1 MMTNFG
7 SSFLVRKSHNLCQP
21 AIVVLHAQCEYGEDT
36 MLMIT
41 TLAQP
46 SQHQLQHRRRR
57 LPSHTRPVLSSTSV
71 FIIIVIIA
79 NIIHTIII
87 IIHITQFQI
96 YPPGTQWRFPSLA
109 KPFASQVLCKIIKII
124 IRRMTTNYH
133 NCLCVQA
140 SWVWTFPHQWDQS
153 GSLVMF
159 SLDLTTQVP
168 TFSN

>member
-1 MMTNFG
+1 MTNFG

-57 LPSHTRPVLSSTSV
+57 LPSHTRPVLSSTS
-71 FIIIVIIA
+71 FFIIA

-109 KPFASQVLCKIIKII
+109 KPFASQVLCKIIKIMI
-124 IRRMTTNYH
+124 KENDNQLSRLP
-133 NCLCVQA
+133 LCTGFMGMDIPPPMGPIWILGDVFIGPYYTGA
-140 SWVWTFPHQWDQS
+140 NIFK
-153 GSLVMF
+153 LE
-159 SLDLTTQVP
+159 
-168 TFSN
+168 